1 MERGKRFMEE
11 LWARFGGQQRSEERV
26 RARRSELATVSSLR
40 PCFWRERARQREMD
54 ASTSLGTSPWRTC
67 VCWELTSGAK
77 NDVRTTNVAVALPP
91 VGHVGE
97 LDSDSDKT
105 IAD

>member
-1 MERGKRFMEE
+1 
-11 LWARFGGQQRSEERV
+11 
-26 RARRSELATVSSLR
+26 
-40 PCFWRERARQREMD
+40 MD

-77 NDVRTTNVAVALPP
+77 NDVRTTNVAVVLSP

-97 LDSDSDKT
+97 LQTDSDKT
-105 IAD
+105 MAD